1 LIAASHS
8 LGVKMSGAIHPYTA
22 VKWIW
27 IFFIVFWLLAAFFQ
41 KRNARRQTVG
51 SRLMQVS
58 IILLVLVPF
67 FMVDRRAGI
76 LYRHFYQDQP
86 GLQYVGVLLLLLG
99 CGFAIWARIILGRN
113 WSGIVTVK
121 ENHTLI
127 TRGPYA
133 WVRHPIYTG
142 ILLALLGTAVALGPI
157 LNLVAVPVIAAA
169 FWMKIRMEEKF
180 MLETF
185 GEQYSSYRQQVKA
198 LIPGWI

>member
-1 LIAASHS
+1 
-8 LGVKMSGAIHPYTA
+8 MSMIPYAA

-27 IFFIVFWLLAAFFQ
+27 IIFITFWVLAAFVQ

-51 SRLMQVS
+51 SRLMQIS
-58 IILLVLVPF
+58 IILLVVVPLF
-67 FMVDRRAGI
+67 VVDRNAGL
-76 LYRHFYQDQP
+76 LYRHLYP
-86 GLQYVGVLLLLLG
+86 HSLVVQYIGVLLLLLG
-99 CGFAIWARIILGRN
+99 CGFAIWARFILGRN

-142 ILLALLGTAVALGPI
+142 ILLALLGTAVTLGTI
-157 LNLVAVPVIAAA
+157 LNLLEVPVIACA
-169 FWMKIRMEEKF
+169 FWLKIRIEERF

-185 GEQYSSYRQQVKA
+185 GEQYTSYRQHVKA
-198 LIPGWI
+198 LIPGVI

>member
-1 LIAASHS
+1 MSIA
-8 LGVKMSGAIHPYTA
+8 MIPYTA

-27 IFFIVFWLLAAFFQ
+27 IVFCIFWVLAAFVQ

-51 SRLMQVS
+51 SRLMQMS

-67 FMVDRRAGI
+67 FVEGRPSSV
-76 LYRHFYQDQP
+76 LYRHLYPKLLGVEYF
-86 GLQYVGVLLLLLG
+86 GVLLMLLG
-99 CGFAIWARIILGRN
+99 FGFAVWARFVLGRN

-121 ENHTLI
+121 EDHTLI

-142 ILLALLGTAVALGPI
+142 ILLALLGTAVALGTV
-157 LNLVAVPVIAAA
+157 LNMVEVPVVALA
-169 FWMKIRMEEKF
+169 FWLKMRTEERF

-185 GEQYSSYRQQVKA
+185 GEQYTAYRRHVKA
-198 LIPGWI
+198 LIPHVI

>member
-1 LIAASHS
+1 
-8 LGVKMSGAIHPYTA
+8 MSMNPYAA

-27 IFFIVFWLLAAFFQ
+27 IVFMVVWLLGAFFQ

-51 SRLMQVS
+51 SRAMQIS
-58 IILLVLVPF
+58 IILLVVLPF
-67 FMVDRRAGI
+67 FFVDRRVGV
-76 LYRHFYQDQP
+76 LYRHLYQNSP
-86 GLQYVGVLLLLLG
+86 AVQYVGVLLLLLG
-99 CGFAIWARIILGRN
+99 CGFAIWARVTLGRN

-142 ILLALLGTAVALGPI
+142 VLVALLGTAMTLGTI
-157 LNLVAVPVIAAA
+157 LNYLVMAVVACA
-169 FWMKIRMEEKF
+169 FLLKIRIEEKF

-185 GEQYSSYRQQVKA
+185 GEQYTSYRHHVKA
-198 LIPGWI
+198 LIPGVV